1 MLEKSCQEFIDVLAS
16 AEPVPGGGGAAAYAG
31 ALGVALGSMVAN
43 LTVGKKKYAA
53 VQEDIALILDKA
65 VSLQNKL
72 AGLVQRDAEVFEP
85 LSKAYGLPKETA
97 EQQLLRNQVMEEALL
112 AASLVPLEIIE
123 QAYEGLLLHDEL
135 AEKGS
140 RLALSDVGV
149 GVQMLRAAILGAAMN
164 IFINVKSMENR
175 RQAVEIREKAE
186 KLIAGG
192 AALADEIYR
201 KVEEAIR

>member
-112 AASLVPLEIIE
+112 AASLVPLEIME

>member
-65 VSLQNKL
+65 VSLQNRL
-72 AGLVQRDAEVFEP
+72 AGLVQRDAQVFEP

-112 AASLVPLEIIE
+112 AASLVPLEIME
-123 QAYEGLLLHDEL
+123 QAYEGLLLHAEL

-140 RLALSDVGV
+140 RLAVSDVGV

-175 RQAVEIREKAE
+175 RQAEEIREKAE

>member
-1 MLEKSCQEFIDVLAS
+1 MLDKSCQEFIDVLAS

-53 VQEDIALILDKA
+53 VQEEIVLILDKA
-65 VSLQNKL
+65 VSLQNRL

-112 AASLVPLEIIE
+112 AASLVPLEIME
-123 QAYEGLLLHDEL
+123 QAYEGLLLHAEL

-140 RLALSDVGV
+140 RLAVSDVGV

-175 RQAVEIREKAE
+175 RQAEEIREKAE

>member
-1 MLEKSCQEFIDVLAS
+1 MLEKSCLEFIDVLAS

-53 VQEDIALILDKA
+53 VQEDIAVILDKA
-65 VSLQNKL
+65 AGLQKRL
-72 AGLVQRDAEVFEP
+72 ADLVQRDAEVFEP
-85 LSKAYGLPKETA
+85 LSKAYGLPKETT
-97 EQQLLRNQVMEEALL
+97 EQLQLRNQVMEEALL
-112 AASLVPLEIIE
+112 AASLVPLEIME
-123 QAYEGLLLHDEL
+123 QAYEGLLLHAEL

-140 RLALSDVGV
+140 RLAVSDVGV

-164 IFINVKSMENR
+164 IFINVKFMEDR
-175 RQAVEIREKAE
+175 RQAEEIREKAE
-186 KLIAGG
+186 KLITRG